1 MGEKDEEDESI
12 EKPGE
17 DATAAEIM
25 RWMESDFWGSFAEGI
40 DLDEEEEN
48 EDS

>member
-1 MGEKDEEDESI
+1 MGEKDEKKESM

-17 DATAAEIM
+17 DATAAEIAQ
-25 RWMESDFWGSFAEGI
+25 WLESSFWDSFAEGI